1 MHSFMDRIPAR
12 LSSLAPA
19 VVRSAVDH
27 QHVLAVAPLAG
38 LGARESAPDPVFMLS
53 GMAVLSA
60 GLVVLRAAHGV
71 QRTVTRVRLV
81 AAPEQRRVY
90 TAEEALA
97 EREFRAGDREVLIS
111 ALAAAA
117 ETFYSIAGH
126 LPREASDRALGKAD
140 DLRELVW
147 MNRSR

>member
-1 MHSFMDRIPAR
+1 MLSLIARVPAR
-12 LSSLAPA
+12 YSFLSQY
-19 VVRSAVDH
+19 SAGVG
-27 QHVLAVAPLAG
+27 PLAG
-38 LGARESAPDPVFMLS
+38 LGARETAPDPVFFLS

-60 GLVVLRAAHGV
+60 GLIVLRAAHGA
-71 QRTVTRVRLV
+71 QRTVFRTAQPLV
-81 AAPEQRRVY
+81 ARRLY

-97 EREFRAGDREVLIS
+97 EREVRASEREVLLG

-126 LPREASDRALGKAD
+126 LPRDASARALGKAD

-147 MNRSR
+147 LNRR